1 MNVTEHQPAASQLF
15 LTIIIVNWNTVDL
28 LRDCLRTLA
37 ASELRAGCEVIVVD
51 NHSHDGSPEMVRR
64 EFGAVRLI
72 ANQHNPGF
80 AYANNQGIAAS
91 QSRYVLLL
99 NSDTRMPAGTL
110 AALLAF
116 MEQTPRAGVCSPR
129 LQHPDGRPQV
139 FAFGNDPTPRYLLR
153 RGLWRLVCGRS
164 LHDWATPHTQKVD
177 WVSGACMLVRRA
189 AIEQAGMMDDA
200 MFMYF
205 EDSDWCLRIRQQG
218 WQVYYYPRV
227 AVIHLGGQ
235 SLAQNPA
242 ARTAYYHSLRAFYA
256 KHYGWLARRWL
267 SGALWLYRALAG
279 LRPNRT
285 TA

>member
-1 MNVTEHQPAASQLF
+1 MLS
-15 LTIIIVNWNTVDL
+15 IIIVNWNTVDL

-37 ASELRAGCEVIVVD
+37 ASELRDGCDVIVVD
-51 NHSHDGSPEMVRR
+51 NHSHDGSPEMVQR
-64 EFGAVRLI
+64 EFSHVRLI

-99 NSDTRMPAGTL
+99 NSDTRMPTGTL

-129 LQHPDGRPQV
+129 LQHPDGAPQA
-139 FAFGNDPTPRYLLR
+139 FAFGADPTPAYLLR
-153 RGLWRLVCGRS
+153 RGLWRLLFNRG
-164 LHDWATPHTQKVD
+164 LHDWATPRTLAVD

-189 AIEQAGMMDDA
+189 AIGQAGLMDDA

-205 EDSDWCLRIRQQG
+205 EDTDWCLRIRQQG

-242 ARTAYYHSLRAFYA
+242 ARAAYYHSLRSFYA
-256 KHYGWLARRWL
+256 KHYSWLAQRWL
-267 SGALWLYRALAG
+267 AGALWLYRVLVALRTS
-279 LRPNRT
+279 RPI
-285 TA
+285 A